1 MTYNFASLQQV
12 AVSIVAALVASTLFV
27 SAAVGPVAQL
37 V

>member
-1 MTYNFASLQQV
+1 MNISTLSLHQV
-12 AVSIVAALVASTLFV
+12 AVSIVAALFASTLFV